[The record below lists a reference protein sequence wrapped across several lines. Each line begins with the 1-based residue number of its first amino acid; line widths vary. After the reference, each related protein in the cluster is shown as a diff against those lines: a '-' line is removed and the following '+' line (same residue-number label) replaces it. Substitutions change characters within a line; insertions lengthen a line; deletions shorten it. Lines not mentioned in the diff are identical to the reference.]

1 MSVSNQPQSVSQ
13 DMLDLLRR
21 EFADVLGEHIHLLD
35 KPGGLDE
42 IMTLLKT
49 GQLSSHQAD
58 DESRSSVQLKRRLS
72 A

>member
-1 MSVSNQPQSVSQ
+1 MSVSNQTKSVNE
-13 DMLDLLRR
+13 DMLDLIRR
-21 EFADVLGEHIHLLD
+21 EFADVLGEHVHLLD

-42 IMTLLKT
+42 IMTLLKP

-58 DESRSSVQLKRRLS
+58 DESRNSVQLKRRLS